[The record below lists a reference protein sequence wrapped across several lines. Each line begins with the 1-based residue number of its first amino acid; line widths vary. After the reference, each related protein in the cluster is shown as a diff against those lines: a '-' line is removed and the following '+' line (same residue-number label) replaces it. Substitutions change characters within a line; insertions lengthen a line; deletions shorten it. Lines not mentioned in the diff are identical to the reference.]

1 MKKLMEY
8 KIISGNV
15 VEIRRT
21 YMNVRSAS
29 GKKKR
34 GQRIAGNTSERK
46 IRANEREAIKCLA
59 RTLNAN
65 LVKGWLLVSLK
76 YDDEHL
82 PEDYSALEE
91 SGRKFLRAFR
101 AAFKAEYGRNPKYI
115 MVDANWNGEK
125 DKPARLHH
133 HFIVEPCSRDMIAKC
148 WKGGGIMAED
158 IDNREDHTA
167 LAVYLVGNVHG
178 VERGKNKWSTSRG
191 NLAKPIYMEPEEADG
206 SVEDIA
212 VLPTAR
218 QTDFERLDDEA
229 GRPVSSYIRC
239 ILPERPVI
247 KHGRI
252 ILLRAKRR
260 GGRRKL
266 WDE

>member
-1 MKKLMEY
+1 MEY

-21 YMNVRSAS
+21 YMHVRSES

-34 GQRIAGNTSERK
+34 GQRIAGNTSKRK

-115 MVDANWNGEK
+115 
-125 DKPARLHH
+125 
-133 HFIVEPCSRDMIAKC
+133 
-148 WKGGGIMAED
+148 
-158 IDNREDHTA
+158 
-167 LAVYLVGNVHG
+167 
-178 VERGKNKWSTSRG
+178 
-191 NLAKPIYMEPEEADG
+191 
-206 SVEDIA
+206 
-212 VLPTAR
+212 
-218 QTDFERLDDEA
+218 
-229 GRPVSSYIRC
+229 
-239 ILPERPVI
+239 
-247 KHGRI
+247 
-252 ILLRAKRR
+252 
-260 GGRRKL
+260 
-266 WDE
+266 